1 MKTIQT
7 ENKNRKFVPGFNSD
21 RGKFLNQRQEKLL
34 MIVFLLML
42 LLQITFKV
50 NANKNSLQYTISSGI
65 HSFYAPVENLKWDN
79 PAFAISA
86 GVNRLFG
93 AKQIFSLG
101 LQAEFAANTI
111 QGNATSLQLLGQ
123 VTPVLFKRIELGFGI
138 GAGYR
143 FSGYPSN
150 PLKWNGTSW
159 ENGKNFKGIVQIPV
173 QLSAGFRSVQV
184 SNLEIIPFVAYQMK
198 AMFGYNPDFD
208 PLPDSQIMFGFK
220 FQFNK

>member
-1 MKTIQT
+1 MKTTET
-7 ENKNRKFVPGFNSD
+7 ENRNKKFAPGFYSG
-21 RGKFLNQRQEKLL
+21 RGKFLNQRQEKT
-34 MIVFLLML
+34 LML
-42 LLQITFKV
+42 AAILMLFFQIT
-50 NANKNSLQYTISSGI
+50 KNVKAEKNDWQYTISSGI

-79 PAFAISA
+79 SAFSVSA

-93 AKQIFSLG
+93 SKQILSLG
-101 LQAEFAANTI
+101 LQADFAANKI

-123 VTPVLFKRIELGFGI
+123 ITPVLFKKLELGFGT

-143 FSGYPSN
+143 FSGYPSD
-150 PLKWNGTSW
+150 PFKWNGTSW
-159 ENGKNFKGIVQIPV
+159 ETGKKYKGIVQIPV
-173 QLSAGFRSVQV
+173 QLSAGFRSVRV

-220 FQFNK
+220 FMFN

>member
-1 MKTIQT
+1 MKTIKT
-7 ENKNRKFVPGFNSD
+7 ENRNKEFAPGFNSG
-21 RGKFLNQRQEKLL
+21 RGKFLNHHQEKIMMIVLL
-34 MIVFLLML
+34 MMM
-42 LLQITFKV
+42 LLQITLKV
-50 NANKNSLQYTISSGI
+50 KAEKNQWQYTISSGV

-79 PAFAISA
+79 SAFAVSA

-93 AKQIFSLG
+93 SKQIFSLG
-101 LQAEFAANTI
+101 LQADFAANEI

-123 VTPVLFKRIELGFGI
+123 ITPVLFERIEMGFGT

-143 FSGYPSN
+143 FSGYPSD

-159 ENGKNFKGIVQIPV
+159 ENGKKFKGIVQIPV
-173 QLSAGFRSVQV
+173 QLSVGFRSIEV

-220 FQFNK
+220 FMFN